1 MVYFSAGKFWKA
13 TEEQWEILG
22 MCGFS
27 VPEGQGLG
35 PVRKLLPPPRG
46 YTKCQSLTK
55 MFEAWSARRCLCGR
69 RRGGGYGSTP
79 PRRPWLVQAAI
90 IGTSDASKLT
100 ASCWVRAVWCGGFGG
115 GAGAR
120 GTCPYPFWGRLKR
133 QEKVCFP
140 FSGHFAFALHPP
152 WGRLK
157 VQENHGA
164 VGARRRCQDSRP
176 GMCRAG
182 AVGLGGDAR
191 TRGQECAGLV
201 RWV

>member
-1 MVYFSAGKFWKA
+1 MVYLSAGKFWKA

-90 IGTSDASKLT
+90 LGTSDASKLT
-100 ASCWVRAVWCGGFGG
+100 ASCWVKGIFGAVGSAEVLVLAANYVQAWCGGS
-115 GAGAR
+115 
-120 GTCPYPFWGRLKR
+120 
-133 QEKVCFP
+133 Q
-140 FSGHFAFALHPP
+140 
-152 WGRLK
+152 
-157 VQENHGA
+157 Q
-164 VGARRRCQDSRP
+164 RCWDSRP
-176 GMCRAG
+176 GAC
-182 AVGLGGDAR
+182 
-191 TRGQECAGLV
+191 
-201 RWV
+201 